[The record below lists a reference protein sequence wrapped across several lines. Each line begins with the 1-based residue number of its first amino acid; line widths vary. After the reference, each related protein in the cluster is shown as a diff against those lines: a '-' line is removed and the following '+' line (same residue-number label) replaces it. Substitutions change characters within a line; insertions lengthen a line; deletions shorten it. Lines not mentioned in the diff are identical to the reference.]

1 MDTSIWEKHHILFWV
16 LIGIGIYLIVLIVIY
31 LILKYAC
38 HKKLGPLWLYLSY
51 LTFTLVFWPF
61 AEITAL
67 PKKRKMWLIKTGLK
81 KGHIYL
87 EEGIGIGTSLIL
99 ASKIVGKDGLVYA
112 LDNQPLHLAIL
123 FVRSKIRR
131 IKNIRLIFSDAAETG
146 LNDKSI
152 STVFICDAFHEFS
165 NKKNTVLELFR
176 VLKPGGNLAIWDE
189 NKKNTDNAQKI
200 IEEANLFNLIER
212 EKVFMK
218 FAKPE

>member
-1 MDTSIWEKHHILFWV
+1 MKHTVWEKHHILFWV
-16 LIGIGIYLIVLIVIY
+16 LIGIGIYLLVLIIIY
-31 LILKYAC
+31 LILKYVFG
-38 HKKLGPLWLYLSY
+38 KKLGPLWLYLSY
-51 LTFTLVFWPF
+51 LTFSLPFWPF
-61 AEITAL
+61 VEIISN
-67 PKKRKMWLIKTGLK
+67 PRRRRMWLEKSGLK
-81 KGHIYL
+81 KGHVYL
-87 EEGIGIGTSLIL
+87 EEGIGIGTSPIL